1 MFIFVIISY
10 RVMYARSLFTTFLV
24 LPPKWI
30 YASSP
35 KGYWVSS
42 RISSETRIGL
52 LICGEGSA
60 TKLMA
65 Q

>member
-24 LPPKWI
+24 LPPMDI
-30 YASSP
+30 CRLA
-35 KGYWVSS
+35 KGYRVSS

-60 TKLMA
+60 TKLIA